1 MTVLEQYRRLES
13 LGLWRDGPEDQ
24 RREVVV
30 SLGEATLVVST
41 PAETALTHW
50 SLPAIERLNPGR
62 SPALYAPGTDAGER
76 LEIDDPDMIAAIEAV
91 RSAIEKARPHPGRL
105 RWMIG
110 AAAGLCAA
118 GGRGVL
124 AARRADASDRPD
136 AARGQAHRD
145 RRGAAGGD
153 RPARG
158 PAPATGRAPRVALAR
173 LSTRVLGTPAPRVL
187 LIPDTI
193 PDTLSLPGAFIV
205 ASAALAEDHE
215 SPDVLA
221 GYLLAEDVRRDSLD
235 PMLALLSDAGLVTT
249 FRLLTT
255 GDLPGAALRDH
266 AVSLLSRPRPPVPD
280 AALVERFAAARMST
294 EAYAYARDV
303 SGESVLTLIEADPMR
318 GRPHAALISD
328 EDWVSLQKRLHGR
341 LSTGGRARA
350 AEPSRLP
357 QAGAGRCRSR
367 PYASALPPPRCGCRD
382 RD

>member
-13 LGLWRDGPEDQ
+13 LGLWRDGPDDQ

-50 SLPAIERLNPGR
+50 SLPAIVRLNPGR
-62 SPALYAPGTDAGER
+62 TPALYAPGTEAEER

-91 RSAIEKARPHPGRL
+91 RSAIDRARPHPGRL

-110 AAAGLCAA
+110 AAAAAAVLAGAVFWLPGALTRQTVTLLPEAKRVEIGESLLSEIGRLAGPPCAA
-118 GGRGVL
+118 P
-124 AARRADASDRPD
+124 RA
-136 AARGQAHRD
+136 
-145 RRGAAGGD
+145 
-153 RPARG
+153 
-158 PAPATGRAPRVALAR
+158 RVALAR

-187 LIPDTI
+187 LIPAAI
-193 PDTLSLPGAFIV
+193 PDTLSLPGSFIV

-221 GYLLAEDVRRDSLD
+221 GYLLAEDVRRAARD
-235 PMLALLSDAGLVTT
+235 PMLTLLADAGLVAT

-255 GDLPGAALRDH
+255 GDLPEAALHDH
-266 AVSLLSRPRPPVPD
+266 AVALLSRDGAPVPD
-280 AALVERFAAARMST
+280 AALVERFAEARLST

-318 GRPHAALISD
+318 GQAQDPLISD
-328 EDWVSLQKRLHGR
+328 EDWLSLQNMC
-341 LSTGGRARA
+341 TGT
-350 AEPSRLP
+350 
-357 QAGAGRCRSR
+357 
-367 PYASALPPPRCGCRD
+367 
-382 RD
+382 